1 MPALSGVMFP
11 PAFFAPPMEFS
22 ALTDIPTDSLSEKPR
37 STLKLAIWVILLLLL
52 TALLIGLGTWQV
64 QRLSWKLD
72 LIARVDARVHAPPV
86 AAPGPAEW
94 SAIDAASYE
103 YKRVQVT
110 GTFLNDKETQ
120 VYASTVLGPGYWVL
134 TPMREV
140 DGTVVVINR
149 GFVPTVKRNPD
160 TRPAGELSGET
171 TVTGLLRINEPKGTL
186 LRSNVPAGERWYSR
200 DVTAIAEVRD
210 LKNVAPYFIDAD
222 DTKNPGDLPVGGLT
236 QIAFHNSHLVYA
248 ITWYGLSLM
257 TLGLAGYLIRFER
270 QRTKV
275 RR

>member
-1 MPALSGVMFP
+1 M
-11 PAFFAPPMEFS
+11 
-22 ALTDIPTDSLSEKPR
+22 TDIPTDSLSEKPR

-72 LIARVDARVHAPPV
+72 LIARVDARVHAAPV
-86 AAPGPAEW
+86 ATPGPAEW
-94 SAIDAASYE
+94 SAIDAAGYE

-160 TRPAGELSGET
+160 TRPAGELSGKT

-186 LRSNVPAGERWYSR
+186 LRSNVPAEERWYSR

-248 ITWYGLSLM
+248 ITWYGLSSM

-270 QRTKV
+270 QRTKA